1 MPQWDYY
8 GGREQATAEANQAA
22 WHTLGHSGLTR
33 VKPGCPCYGQRMRH
47 NTTLCVASPGDG
59 LPGCQPGKPPNG
71 TRWPLVQRWWGWE
84 KGRMP

>member
-8 GGREQATAEANQAA
+8 GGREQATAEANQVA

-47 NTTLCVASPGDG
+47 IDNPVIG
-59 LPGCQPGKPPNG
+59 LPGGRPPRVPIQG
-71 TRWPLVQRWWGWE
+71 TPPRYQVASGRSLVG
-84 KGRMP
+84 